1 LSIPPGASRLVVMIE
16 AADPDIASL
25 IRATL
30 APSSRAAIWLGA
42 AEFGNRGYNKDVP
55 RTVTKM
61 YYEL

>member
-1 LSIPPGASRLVVMIE
+1 MIE

-42 AEFGNRGYNKDVP
+42 AEFGNTGHNKDVP